1 MLKARGAHTQPV
13 RHASSTKPPGAGV
26 PELLG
31 GLQRAN
37 CTWRAP
43 YLVCPD
49 ERLHCEVVF
58 HQFVYVGLCLNQE
71 LCL

>member
-1 MLKARGAHTQPV
+1 M
-13 RHASSTKPPGAGV
+13 

-31 GLQRAN
+31 ELQRAN
-37 CTWRAP
+37 CTKRPP